1 MEKRRYY
8 PSSHRLS
15 VNILLNNITFF
26 WLLLFSMHESLHVPV
41 KLRCIYTTVFF
52 TARCTIAQSAVSL
65 LSQKRVKLYTDFK
78 IIWLVHSQGLSEQ
91 KTHSKFQRKGNVGVS
106 SDCRNFFEYPLL
118 SEERIKPRTS
128 NFVRIFTGSIRTK
141 TVQNFG
147 KISRGRRDSGLSN
160 IFRAPIYGV
169 HRAVIF
175 VVVHLSCVVGLSISR
190 LTVFKIRRGK
200 IWKSKCITNLNQ
212 AISSANQSI
221 YITPRQHR
229 NTQ

>member
-91 KTHSKFQRKGNVGVS
+91 KNPFKISEKRERGRIQWLPKFFWVSPIIWGTDKATNFKFCTHIHRIDPNKNRSKFREN
-106 SDCRNFFEYPLL
+106 
-118 SEERIKPRTS
+118 
-128 NFVRIFTGSIRTK
+128 
-141 TVQNFG
+141 
-147 KISRGRRDSGLSN
+147 
-160 IFRAPIYGV
+160 
-169 HRAVIF
+169 
-175 VVVHLSCVVGLSISR
+175 
-190 LTVFKIRRGK
+190 
-200 IWKSKCITNLNQ
+200 
-212 AISSANQSI
+212 
-221 YITPRQHR
+221 
-229 NTQ
+229 